1 MPSGLLPHYRSRLLV
16 WSQLINRARWCGAS
30 LEAVHVCLY
39 GATATDI
46 FTSWVQIEGWLQIWC
61 YLYRGVITSDM
72 FADLVPFSAMP
83 ACTVQLSQTCI
94 SCSYIQIGVFVMLQI
109 HQLPTGRV
117 PLPTGRVPLARICKI
132 CWLRSWPQSWIYQM
146 LSDAWISSLGC
157 YRGGVCN
164 LNISKIS
171 ILHAN
176 PWTLSVSGNIFF
188 YFLWL
193 TAILSAFLFCLVT
206 S

>member
-1 MPSGLLPHYRSRLLV
+1 MLLYLPYLPSIGHAFWFDGLLSGMPSGVLPDYRSRLLV

-39 GATATDI
+39 SATATDT

-61 YLYRGVITSDM
+61 YLYRGVIT
-72 FADLVPFSAMP
+72 AMP
-83 ACTVQLSQTCI
+83 ACTVQLYQTCI
-94 SCSYIQIGVFVMLQI
+94 PCSYIQIGVFVMLQI

-117 PLPTGRVPLARICKI
+117 PLARICKI
-132 CWLRSWPQSWIYQM
+132 CWLRSWTQSWIYQM

-157 YRGGVCN
+157 YRDGVCN

-176 PWTLSVSGNIFF
+176 PWTLSVSGNIFL
-188 YFLWL
+188 YF
-193 TAILSAFLFCLVT
+193 CD
-206 S
+206 